1 MNSLGLAPCPNHK
14 CGSSDCLVLQV
25 KDRFWAFC
33 TVCNCDGPNA
43 ESVEAA
49 KAAWD
54 ELPRMSTII
63 AWQFQAAGLALENQR
78 LRKMVAALEE
88 QSKAEKNLTRLAK
101 VKRES
106 DEGWLTSVDCTSI
119 KRLFKAARKRL
130 NAARE
135 TVKAVRRAVEGK

>member
-25 KDRFWAFC
+25 QDRFWAFC

-54 ELPRMSTII
+54 ALPRMSTII
-63 AWQFQAAGLALENQR
+63 AWQFQAAGLALENQS
-78 LRKMVAALEE
+78 LRKMVDWLADKMQTASKESCSLTHVCPGGQFNECHASYNCSTCWAEAA
-88 QSKAEKNLTRLAK
+88 
-101 VKRES
+101 
-106 DEGWLTSVDCTSI
+106 
-119 KRLFKAARKRL
+119 
-130 NAARE
+130 
-135 TVKAVRRAVEGK
+135 RRAVEGK